1 MHHNIPTSTYGSTPM
16 TSLPNTTNTHTIS
29 SCMTKAIQS
38 SSQENISAIGISDD
52 DDAGLLDGELWAPL
66 AVRGYLSKWTNLL
79 HGWQERYF
87 VLSDGFLTYY
97 RNSDDLNLGSRG
109 SVRIKNA
116 YIKIH
121 EYDECRFEVRVGDV
135 IWYLRGLSQE
145 ERYTW
150 MSAIER
156 HRIAESGYGSEK
168 TIHHHSSLLSLNSTY
183 SPSIHSASSF
193 KRNHGIKEKLA
204 EMETFK

>member
-1 MHHNIPTSTYGSTPM
+1 MLDHHWKVGSSGRPFR
-16 TSLPNTTNTHTIS
+16 PI
-29 SCMTKAIQS
+29 
-38 SSQENISAIGISDD
+38 
-52 DDAGLLDGELWAPL
+52 
-66 AVRGYLSKWTNLL
+66 
-79 HGWQERYF
+79 
-87 VLSDGFLTYY
+87 
-97 RNSDDLNLGSRG
+97 
-109 SVRIKNA
+109 
-116 YIKIH
+116 
-121 EYDECRFEVRVGDV
+121 VRVGDV